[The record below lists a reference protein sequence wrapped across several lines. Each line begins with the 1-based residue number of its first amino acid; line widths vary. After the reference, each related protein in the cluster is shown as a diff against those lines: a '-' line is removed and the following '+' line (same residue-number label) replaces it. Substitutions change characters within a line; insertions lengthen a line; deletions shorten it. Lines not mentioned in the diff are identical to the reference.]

1 MEAASTGEGERFESL
16 EAWERWLAE
25 HHDEPD
31 GVWIKFARKGSG
43 IPSVTQPEALETALR
58 FGWIDGQ
65 ARSLDE
71 RFYLQ
76 RFTPRR
82 ARSMWSKRNRE
93 IATALIAGGR
103 MEPPGMREV
112 ERAKADGRWEAA
124 YDAPSGA
131 TVPEDLQ
138 RELDANAQA
147 AAFFA
152 TLDSRNRYA
161 ILHRIQTAKKPETRA
176 RRIATF
182 VAMLAEGR
190 TLYP

>member
-1 MEAASTGEGERFESL
+1 MILRERL
-16 EAWERWLAE
+16 
-25 HHDEPD
+25 HHLKNA
-31 GVWIKFARKGSG
+31 V
-43 IPSVTQPEALETALR
+43 
-58 FGWIDGQ
+58 
-65 ARSLDE
+65 
-71 RFYLQ
+71 
-76 RFTPRR
+76 
-82 ARSMWSKRNRE
+82 
-93 IATALIAGGR
+93 
-103 MEPPGMREV
+103 
-112 ERAKADGRWEAA
+112 
-124 YDAPSGA
+124 
-131 TVPEDLQ
+131 EDLE